1 VFIIS
6 LIITPK
12 ASLSDN
18 VKILSLENAVVYQI
32 SNPVTPKKIVNYGLG
47 NGYCV
52 DLIKYYRD
60 IPWNGDAK
68 WYYNK
73 AVEYGFSVGNIPKV
87 NAIWVKITGIH
98 GHVALVIEVSE
109 ESFIVTEQNV
119 LGRGIVSNRTIIRK
133 DNQLFVY

>member
-1 VFIIS
+1 MFIIL
-6 LIITPK
+6 LIITSR

-18 VKILSLENAVVYQI
+18 ITVLSLQNRVVYQI

-52 DLIKYYRD
+52 DLVKYYRD

-73 AVEYGFSVGNIPKV
+73 AVEYGFSVGNEPKV
-87 NAIWVKITGIH
+87 SAIWVKATGIH
-98 GHVALVIEVSE
+98 GHVALVTEVSE
-109 ESFIVTEQNV
+109 ESFKVTEQNV
-119 LGRGIVSNRTIIRK
+119 QGRYIVSSRIIPIESG
-133 DNQLFVY
+133 QLFVY